1 MNRHLKAILAAAAV
15 GVLVIAAGAA
25 LGDGSSLAVGDVIA
39 VVVDGEKEFSK
50 NYQIDKDGLITMPM
64 VKPVRLLGL
73 STSDA
78 AAEITK
84 ALTDVLVSP
93 QVTVAFV
100 ERARMQVFVVG
111 QVRKPGLVEIGA
123 GDRVIQALAQA
134 GYDETADLSR
144 ISIRRGN
151 QSIDVDLGKYL
162 SAEDLSTNIELQSQ
176 DTIVVPRVDVVGNVL
191 ILGQVEKPGAVPISR
206 GMTFRELMGLVG
218 GVKVEADT
226 EKITVKRGTLADPIR
241 IDYKRAM
248 DGDPQADIALQP
260 GDTIYIPEIETA
272 FFTVMGGVN
281 RPGQYPLKGRLLLT
295 EAVGLAGGPVP
306 NVGDLRKVQVSRQ
319 SDGTKPAETL
329 KVDLTKV
336 ISGSD
341 NDPVVKRGD
350 VIYVAVGKQ
359 KPSVWSTLSSI
370 LSLGWIFR

>member
-1 MNRHLKAILAAAAV
+1 MDRYYGWIFAAALI
-15 GVLVIAAGAA
+15 GISVLTANPGLA
-25 LGDGSSLAVGDVIA
+25 DGSSLAVGDVIA
-39 VVVDGEKEFSK
+39 VAVDGEKEFSK
-50 NYQIDKDGLITMPM
+50 SYQIDKDGCITMPM
-64 VKPVRLLGL
+64 VKPVKLAGM

-78 AAEITK
+78 AAQITK
-84 ALTDVLVSP
+84 ALTEVLVSP

-144 ISIRRGN
+144 VSIRRGEK
-151 QSIDVDLGKYL
+151 SIDVDLSKYL
-162 SAEDLSTNIELQSQ
+162 SAEDISTNIELQSQ

-226 EKITVKRGTLADPIR
+226 EKITVKRSSLTEPIR

-248 DGDPQADIALQP
+248 DGDPQADVALQP

-281 RPGQYPLKGRLLLT
+281 RPGQYPLKGKLLLT

-341 NDPVVKRGD
+341 NDPLVKRGD

-359 KPSVWSTLSSI
+359 KPSVWNTISSI
-370 LSLGWIFR
+370 LSFGWIFR